1 MVSPTARTLRRE
13 FIIKALVCCCL
24 AAIELTR
31 GSEEDGSR
39 ADGKDIGC
47 TVGKLS
53 DLLQQNGIPHQRHHA
68 EPSRDEER
76 IELLLLLESFGQGKV
91 GQSANPVFDGGF
103 QAMRSTQVVD
113 VDQLES
119 VVVAAGHNS
128 AQGTKEIERFKL
140 VVDER
145 KDAVLR
151 GHFSFSFQNAKSE
164 FLDQHNLFARV
175 EGFDEVFT
183 FLMFS
188 PPVYYFVCILY
199 LVRSNRTL
207 AGESVERVV
216 CSVRGPSST
225 VRSANLCFASEYS
238 MYVRLKS
245 AVTMQ
250 VGCEMY

>member
-1 MVSPTARTLRRE
+1 MVSPTARTLWRE

-119 VVVAAGHNS
+119 VVVAAGDNS

-151 GHFSFSFQNAKSE
+151 GHFFFFFKMPSPSFLTNT
-164 FLDQHNLFARV
+164 
-175 EGFDEVFT
+175 T
-183 FLMFS
+183 FLQELRDLTKFS
-188 PPVYYFVCILY
+188 LLILCVYC
-199 LVRSNRTL
+199 T
-207 AGESVERVV
+207 
-216 CSVRGPSST
+216 
-225 VRSANLCFASEYS
+225 
-238 MYVRLKS
+238 
-245 AVTMQ
+245 
-250 VGCEMY
+250 

>member
-1 MVSPTARTLRRE
+1 MVSPTARTLWRE

-151 GHFSFSFQNAKSE
+151 GHFFSFLFQNAKSE
-164 FLDQHNLFARV
+164 FFDQHNLFARV

-183 FLMFS
+183 S
-188 PPVYYFVCILY
+188 YFVCILY

-225 VRSANLCFASEYS
+225 VRSANLCFASE
-238 MYVRLKS
+238 
-245 AVTMQ
+245 
-250 VGCEMY
+250 

>member
-1 MVSPTARTLRRE
+1 MVSPTARTLWRE

-151 GHFSFSFQNAKSE
+151 GHFFSFLFQNAKSE

-183 FLMFS
+183 S
-188 PPVYYFVCILY
+188 YFVCILY

-216 CSVRGPSST
+216 CILASADRVRQSVARIFALPPSN
-225 VRSANLCFASEYS
+225 VF
-238 MYVRLKS
+238 YVRLKS

-250 VGCEMY
+250 VPFVTDGSSTW